1 MDEQE
6 EKQEQELEP
15 VQTQEETDY
24 IEYENDEFEELQKKE
39 RSRGRK
45 EGILI
50 SLLIVLVTALLCLIV
65 SAGRKLADGTL
76 LGTILKMSADSTE
89 EVITDSVEEKVNV
102 LKTAIDYY
110 YLDEVSD
117 EDLQSGLYKGLLEG
131 LSDPYS
137 VYYTEKEYNEMMES
151 SGGTYSGIGAYLQQD
166 AETMEIKVLRPI
178 PGTPAEEAGLL
189 PDDILKEVDG
199 EDISSED
206 INVVVSKIKG
216 ETGTKVCVGVR
227 RAGEDEL
234 LQLEMERRK
243 VEIITVEHEMLEDK
257 IGYIEILEFDDV
269 TTEQFKTAFEDLQEQ
284 GMKSLILDLRD
295 NPGGNLDVVVKIADM
310 LLPEG
315 LIVYTQDKYGTKEE
329 FSSDANCFDRPMVVL
344 VNGNSA
350 SASEILAGAI
360 KDYDVGT
367 LLGTTTYGKGIVQQ
381 IIPLGDGTGI
391 KLTVSKY
398 YTPSGKNIHEIGIE
412 PDEILEFDYDAYE
425 KDETDNQRDRAIELL
440 K

>member
-1 MDEQE
+1 MDEQK
-6 EKQEQELEP
+6 EKQELE
-15 VQTQEETDY
+15 QTQTQGETDY
-24 IEYENDEFEELQKKE
+24 IEYENDEFENLQKKE
-39 RSRGRK
+39 RSKGRK

-50 SLLIVLVTALLCLIV
+50 SLLVVLTAVLLCLAV
-65 SAGRKLADGTL
+65 WAGKKLADGTL
-76 LGTILKMSADSTE
+76 LGTILKRSANSTE
-89 EVITDSVEEKVNV
+89 KVITDGVEEKINV
-102 LKTAIDYY
+102 LKSAIDYY
-110 YLDEVSD
+110 YLDKVSD
-117 EDLQSGLYKGLLEG
+117 EDLQNGLYKGLLEG

-137 VYYTEKEYNEMMES
+137 VYYTEKEYNEMMEI
-151 SGGTYSGIGAYLQQD
+151 SGGTYFGIGAYLQQN

-216 ETGTKVCVGVR
+216 EAGTNVR
-227 RAGEDEL
+227 IGIKRAGEDEL
-234 LQLEMERRK
+234 LQLEMKRRE
-243 VEIITVEHEMLEDK
+243 VEVITVEHEMLENK

-269 TTEQFKTAFEDLQEQ
+269 TTEQFQTAYEDLQEQ
-284 GMKSLILDLRD
+284 GMESLILDLRD
-295 NPGGNLDVVVKIADM
+295 NPGGNLDVVVKVADM

-315 LIVYTQDKYGTKEE
+315 LIVYTQDKYGAKEE
-329 FSSDANCFDRPMVVL
+329 FLSDAGCFDKPMVVL

-360 KDYDVGT
+360 KDYDAGT

-425 KDETDNQRDRAIELL
+425 KDETDNQFDRAIELL